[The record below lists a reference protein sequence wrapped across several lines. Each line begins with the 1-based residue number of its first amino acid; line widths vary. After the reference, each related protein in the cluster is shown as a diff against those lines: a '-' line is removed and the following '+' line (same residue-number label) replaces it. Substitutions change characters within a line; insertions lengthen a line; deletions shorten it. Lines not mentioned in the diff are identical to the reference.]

1 MTHPFRFG
9 IQANAPAD
17 PNGWAAL
24 ARQAEELGY
33 STFSM
38 ADHFS
43 NQLSATP
50 ALAMAAA
57 ATTALRIGAMVFC
70 NDFRHP
76 VVLAHDAGTLDVLS
90 GGRLELGIGAGWM
103 HTDYEQTGMTY
114 DSPGTRIKRM
124 EEATGIIKSWF
135 TAEEFSFAGEWY
147 TIDGL
152 TGHPPT
158 QKPHP
163 PILMGGGAPR
173 MLKTAARCADIIGLN
188 ASLSAGVIDAS
199 AGPSATLAR
208 TREKISWIREEA
220 GDRFESIELQ
230 SRVHLAT
237 VTDDAAGFA
246 EVMGPAV
253 GLTAEEAMASPH
265 ALAGTVDEIVD
276 KIGRLRDDVGV
287 SYLTWGATEMEAMAP
302 VVAQLAGH

>member
-17 PNGWAAL
+17 PTGWAEL
-24 ARQAEELGY
+24 ARRAEELGY
-33 STFSM
+33 SAFSM

-57 ATTALRIGAMVFC
+57 ATTTLRVGAMVFC

-135 TAEEFSFAGEWY
+135 TAEEFSFSGNWY

-152 TGHPPT
+152 TGHPST

-173 MLKTAARCADIIGLN
+173 MLRTAARCADIIGLN

-208 TREKISWIREEA
+208 TMEKISWIREEA
-220 GDRFESIELQ
+220 GDRFDSIELQ
-230 SRVHLAT
+230 SRVHLAS
-237 VTDDAAGFA
+237 VTDDAVGFA

-253 GLTAEEAMASPH
+253 GLTTEEAMASPH

-276 KIGRLRDDVGV
+276 KVGRLRNDIGV
-287 SYLTWGATEMEAMAP
+287 SYLTWSASEMEAMAP
-302 VVAQLAGH
+302 VVAQLGGH